1 MNILTIILLIFF
13 LIIISIYG
21 SVIYYLYELEGEG
34 CNCIMDWRHDFI
46 KYYTMALA
54 ALLVIKIVLLLTHL
68 HDKINRTMLLI
79 LNSIFLLLTS
89 VNVYAFFTYVG
100 DIQDDKN
107 CKCAGEKH
115 PTLNSMMNVLRW
127 IYIVLFSIAVITV
140 LLSIYSIYRITK
152 MAENIKSKN

>member
-21 SVIYYLYELEGEG
+21 SIIYYLYELEGEG

-68 HDKINRTMLLI
+68 HDKINTTILLI
-79 LNSIFLLLTS
+79 FNFIFALLAA

-115 PTLNSMMNVLRW
+115 PNLNSMMNVLRW
-127 IYIVLFSIAVITV
+127 IYIVLFSIAIIG
-140 LLSIYSIYRITK
+140 LLLGIYAAYRLKKIVANTK
-152 MAENIKSKN
+152 SNN